1 MKKMKLF
8 CNSCDNIHNSVD
20 VHFTSIC
27 DNRCK
32 HCIDRLPDC
41 MKIDKPDIN
50 KIFRSIYENRD
61 NMNDVLFLGGEPCL
75 YLEEL
80 LKITKKIKKYTNL
93 KVYVTTS
100 APKKCFEQKNI
111 FEELIRTVDGINISV
126 QHYDEEVADK
136 IRGTKSQYDRQ
147 KFYASLPMKYKIRI
161 NINILKP
168 YLQDKQEIIKCLKHY
183 DALGFN
189 SIKLSELQHTPESY
203 VSFEK
208 IFELKMESPYS
219 NGCQTF
225 FDTKKII
232 DGGLKTPLIIKR
244 SCFVNEPSCK
254 ATLMDGVKV
263 FTKLIYTKKNKFL
276 VIYEDGKILK
286 GWR

>member
-1 MKKMKLF
+1 MK
-8 CNSCDNIHNSVD
+8 H
-20 VHFTSIC
+20 
-27 DNRCK
+27 
-32 HCIDRLPDC
+32 
-41 MKIDKPDIN
+41 
-50 KIFRSIYENRD
+50 
-61 NMNDVLFLGGEPCL
+61 
-75 YLEEL
+75 
-80 LKITKKIKKYTNL
+80 
-93 KVYVTTS
+93 
-100 APKKCFEQKNI
+100 
-111 FEELIRTVDGINISV
+111 
-126 QHYDEEVADK
+126 
-136 IRGTKSQYDRQ
+136 
-147 KFYASLPMKYKIRI
+147 KIRI

-183 DALGFN
+183 DVLGFN

-203 VSFEK
+203 MSFEK
-208 IFELKMESPYS
+208 IFNLKMPAPYS

-244 SCFVNEPSCK
+244 SCFVNEPSCR

-263 FTKLIYTKKNKFL
+263 FTKLVYTKKNKFL

>member
-1 MKKMKLF
+1 MK
-8 CNSCDNIHNSVD
+8 H
-20 VHFTSIC
+20 
-27 DNRCK
+27 
-32 HCIDRLPDC
+32 
-41 MKIDKPDIN
+41 
-50 KIFRSIYENRD
+50 
-61 NMNDVLFLGGEPCL
+61 
-75 YLEEL
+75 
-80 LKITKKIKKYTNL
+80 
-93 KVYVTTS
+93 
-100 APKKCFEQKNI
+100 
-111 FEELIRTVDGINISV
+111 
-126 QHYDEEVADK
+126 
-136 IRGTKSQYDRQ
+136 
-147 KFYASLPMKYKIRI
+147 KIRI